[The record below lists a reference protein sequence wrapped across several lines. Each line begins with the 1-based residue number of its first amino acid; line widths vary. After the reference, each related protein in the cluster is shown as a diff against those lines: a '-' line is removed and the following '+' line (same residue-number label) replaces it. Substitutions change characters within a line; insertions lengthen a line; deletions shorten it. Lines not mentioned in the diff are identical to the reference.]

1 MVVEYGKTVK
11 KKTFDFEIPEL
22 IDHSIDLLI
31 NGINNND
38 LMADCYADDLYNNI
52 NNCLHLDIN
61 DDQADELRN
70 YYLRGG
76 MYRDD

>member
-11 KKTFDFEIPEL
+11 KKRFDFEVPEL

-61 DDQADELRN
+61 NDQANELRD

-76 MYRDD
+76 MYKDD